1 MKYLLVSLALFS
13 MSALAETV
21 VNFDD
26 GSTYTLEN
34 NQVIYIS
41 NKNSTLFKRRI
52 LKNKDTYF
60 YAQEPWDKRDH
71 VTEPTDDFQVGSHA
85 WCKAYVPWSEGLTF
99 DMVAWQRA
107 CDTNNDGVY
116 DKNDDGWEE

>member
-60 YAQEPWDKRDH
+60 YAQEPWGKRDH
-71 VTEPTDDFQVGSHA
+71 VPEPTDEFQVGSHA
-85 WCKAYVPWSEGLTF
+85 WCKAYIPWSEGLTF
-99 DMVAWQRA
+99 DMIAWQRA

-116 DKNDDGWEE
+116 DENDEGWEE